1 VSDEWTVR
9 LLRELGAQDRRE
21 HAAHTQRPLSEAGE
35 GWEADSSEEANWD
48 VMRDMQL
55 LVDSVIG

>member
-1 VSDEWTVR
+1 
-9 LLRELGAQDRRE
+9 
-21 HAAHTQRPLSEAGE
+21 LSEAGG

-48 VMRDMQL
+48 VMKDVRL